1 MIAKRTG
8 ARRFES
14 TETAAEG
21 VCVLWG
27 ILRASRPMID
37 HLSPPLPCM
46 SAPQPCAQPRWSL
59 IVAILGSSMAF
70 VDGTVVNVALPV
82 IQRSFG
88 AGVDQAQWIVE
99 AYALLLASL
108 VLVGGA
114 LGDRLGRRRVFTAG
128 IALFTLASAA
138 CGLAPSATWL
148 VVARAVQGVGGAL
161 LVPGSLALIG
171 AAYPAATR
179 GAAIGTWS
187 AASAIAGAVGPIL
200 GGWVITYA
208 SWRWLFFFNL
218 PIGVVTVALAG
229 YRVAETRDEEAARGI
244 DVVGALLATVS
255 LGAIVWALLE
265 APNAGGLT
273 SVRTLTMLFGGALA
287 FVAFVVVEGRIH
299 EPMVPLALFRSRPFA
314 VANVVTALL
323 YAALGAF
330 VFFVPF
336 NLIEVQRYPPSA
348 AGAALLPMV
357 ACVSLLSRWS
367 GQLVARVGPRRPMII
382 GSTVIAAGF
391 ALLAV
396 PGAGGSYWTTF
407 LPGITALG
415 VGLGSTITPL
425 TAMAMGSAGSQH
437 SGVASG
443 INNAVART
451 ASLIAVAALGVLLLD
466 RFGHALGRELDAAGV
481 PPATRAFV
489 LGQRAKLAAADS
501 PPGADLPT
509 REAVRHALDAAFV
522 TGFRWLMITCASLAA
537 GAALSARTLVSPR
550 RP

>member
-1 MIAKRTG
+1 
-8 ARRFES
+8 
-14 TETAAEG
+14 
-21 VCVLWG
+21 
-27 ILRASRPMID
+27 
-37 HLSPPLPCM
+37 
-46 SAPQPCAQPRWSL
+46 
-59 IVAILGSSMAF
+59 MAF

-114 LGDRLGRRRVFTAG
+114 LGDRFGRRRVFSAG
-128 IALFTLASAA
+128 VVVFTLASTA

-148 VVARAVQGVGGAL
+148 IVARAVQGVGGAL

-171 AAYPAATR
+171 AAYPEATR

-187 AASAIAGAVGPIL
+187 AASGIAAAVGPIL

-218 PIGVVTVALAG
+218 PIGAMTVVLAG
-229 YRVAETRDEEAARGI
+229 RRVAETRDEGAARGI
-244 DVVGALLATVS
+244 DVIGALLATVG

-273 SVRTLTMLFGGALA
+273 SVRTLAMLLGGTLALA
-287 FVAFVVVEGRIH
+287 AFIVVEGRIRA
-299 EPMVPLALFRSRPFA
+299 PMVPLGLFRSRPFA

-323 YAALGAF
+323 YAALGGF
-330 VFFVPF
+330 LFFVPF

-357 ACVSLLSRWS
+357 VCVSLLSRWS
-367 GQLVARVGPRRPMII
+367 GQLVARVGPRLPMIV
-382 GSTVIAAGF
+382 GSTVTAAGF

-407 LPGITALG
+407 LPGVTALG
-415 VGLGSTITPL
+415 FGMGSTITPL
-425 TAMAMGSAGSQH
+425 TATAMSAAGSRH

-443 INNAVART
+443 STTPWRAR
-451 ASLIAVAALGVLLLD
+451 
-466 RFGHALGRELDAAGV
+466 
-481 PPATRAFV
+481 RA
-489 LGQRAKLAAADS
+489 
-501 PPGADLPT
+501 
-509 REAVRHALDAAFV
+509 
-522 TGFRWLMITCASLAA
+522 
-537 GAALSARTLVSPR
+537 
-550 RP
+550 